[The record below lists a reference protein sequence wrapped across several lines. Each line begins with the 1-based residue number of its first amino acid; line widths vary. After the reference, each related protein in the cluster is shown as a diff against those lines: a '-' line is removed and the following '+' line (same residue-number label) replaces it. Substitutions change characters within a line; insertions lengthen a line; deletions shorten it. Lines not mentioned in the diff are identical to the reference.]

1 MRYAL
6 PDIRVPRIIDRM
18 GRWFCI
24 LMSASVIGSGCSKP
38 VVEPAEVKA
47 DPVVALRAEGASIFR
62 TKCFVCHQ
70 MNGAGIAGTT
80 PPLVDSP
87 WLLDPESP
95 ARATRILLYG
105 LSGRIEVKGESFDG
119 QMPNLQ
125 LSDREIAAVLTY
137 IRSEWGHTATPIDP
151 YSVASIRA
159 RYGDRGPWTPYELL
173 AEFPVTE

>member
-1 MRYAL
+1 MRHVL
-6 PDIRVPRIIDRM
+6 PATWVHRIIDRM
-18 GRWFCI
+18 GRWICI
-24 LMSASVIGSGCSKP
+24 LMSAVMIECGCSKT

-47 DPVVALRAEGASIFR
+47 DPVASLQAEGASIFR

-95 ARATRILLYG
+95 ARATRILLHG
-105 LSGRIEVKGESFDG
+105 LSGRIVVKGESFDG

-137 IRSEWGHTATPIDP
+137 IRSEWGHAATPIDP
-151 YSVASIRA
+151 SYVASIRA